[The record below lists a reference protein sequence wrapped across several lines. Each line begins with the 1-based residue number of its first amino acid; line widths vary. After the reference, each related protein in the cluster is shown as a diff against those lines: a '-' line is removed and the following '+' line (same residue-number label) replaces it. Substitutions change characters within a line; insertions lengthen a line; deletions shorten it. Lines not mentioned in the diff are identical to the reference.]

1 MTAKTTMFGLTA
13 LILVGLLF
21 GLREMHRLS
30 DQREYAESL
39 TIYSAA
45 GMQRALDAVIED
57 YQAYYL
63 ERHGHPIR
71 IEVQYGGSGTL
82 LSQLQVLRSGDIFLA
97 ADQSYLDRG
106 RELDIVREIIP
117 LARMTPVIAM
127 SERAAGRIG
136 SLSDLLTG
144 EWRYAM
150 GTPGGPAI
158 GSVTQAALEAKGAW
172 SAFEQGAAVAKPT
185 VNDLA
190 SDVRIGAA
198 DAAIIWNVLARQYGL
213 DYVEDPYLDEQGVDV
228 AVGVLAWSERPT
240 AALHF
245 TRFLTAPEKG
255 MKHFAAEGFDVKEG
269 DRWADRPEVNFFSGG
284 VNRRALEPILEA
296 FQKREGVRIN
306 TVYQGC
312 GALNAQL
319 STIRDQD
326 PGRGFPDGYLLCD
339 VYYLSPV
346 ENWFE
351 KGRAVS
357 STPIVIVTTR
367 DNPHQI
373 ESLEDLTR
381 PGIRL
386 VLGNPTHST
395 IGGLTDRLLKAKGVY
410 EAIQPNV
417 AERQPSSGMLVPPVV
432 SGAADATLAYYS
444 DTLPERERLHVIRI
458 DSEYAQAIQ
467 PFTVA
472 YTSRH
477 KQLMYRLYD
486 FIGRSE
492 EIYAELGFGWKLGQD
507 VDQFEVMAPA
517 GARAP
522 AVDEGTAP

>member
-1 MTAKTTMFGLTA
+1 MSMKKVVIGLSV
-13 LILVGLLF
+13 LILVVLLV
-21 GLREMHRLS
+21 GLRGLQRLS
-30 DQREYAESL
+30 DQARDGELL

-45 GMQRALDAVIED
+45 GMQQPLDAVIAAYE
-57 YQAYYL
+57 AYYL
-63 ERHGHPIR
+63 ERHGVPIR
-71 IEVQYGGSGTL
+71 IEVQYAGSGTL
-82 LSQLQVLRSGDIFLA
+82 LSQLQVRSEGDLFLA
-97 ADQSYLDRG
+97 ADQSYLDRA
-106 RELDIVREIIP
+106 RDMDIVQETIP
-117 LARMTPVIAM
+117 LAKMTPVIAM
-127 SERAAGRIG
+127 REDAVGQIG
-136 SLSDLLTG
+136 SLSDLMEG
-144 EWRYAM
+144 EWKYAI

-158 GSVTQAALEAKGAW
+158 GTVTEAALEEKGAW
-172 SAFEQGAAVAKPT
+172 GRFKEKAAVTKPT

-190 SDVRIGAA
+190 TDVRIGAA
-198 DAAIIWNVLARQYGL
+198 DATIIWDVIARQYDL
-213 DYVEDPYLDEQGVDV
+213 EMVSDSYLDRQGVDV
-228 AVGVLAWSERPT
+228 AIGVLTATQQPA

-245 TRFLTAPEKG
+245 ARFLTAPERG
-255 MKHFAAEGFDVKEG
+255 MRIFADHGFVVKEG

-284 VNRRALEPILEA
+284 VNRRALEPILEE

-319 STIRDQD
+319 STIRNQD
-326 PGRGFPDGYLLCD
+326 PDAGFPDGYLLCD
-339 VYYLSPV
+339 VYYLDPV
-346 ENWFE
+346 EDWFE
-351 KGRAVS
+351 RGRAVS
-357 STPIVIVTTR
+357 STPIVIVTQKG
-367 DNPHQI
+367 NPHEI

-395 IGGLTDRLLKAKGVY
+395 IGGLTDRLLKAKELY
-410 EAIQPNV
+410 EKIQPNV

-444 DTLPERERLHVIRI
+444 DTLPERERLHVIRV
-458 DSEYAQAIQ
+458 DSEYAQAVQ

-472 YTSRH
+472 YTSQH

-492 EIYAELGFGWKLGQD
+492 EIYAELGFGWKLGRD
-507 VDQFEVMAPA
+507 VDEFEVMAPA

-522 AVDEGTAP
+522 QTGGDR

>member
-1 MTAKTTMFGLTA
+1 MKKVVIGASV
-13 LILVGLLF
+13 LVLGILLF
-21 GLREMHRLS
+21 GLRGLQRLS
-30 DQREYAESL
+30 DQTRDVQSL
-39 TIYSAA
+39 TLYSAA
-45 GMQRALDAVIED
+45 GMRQPLDVVIAAYES
-57 YQAYYL
+57 YYL
-63 ERHGHPIR
+63 ERHGTPIR
-71 IEVQYGGSGTL
+71 IEVHYAGSGTL
-82 LSQLQVLRSGDIFLA
+82 LSQLQVRSSGDLFLA
-97 ADQSYLDRG
+97 ADQSYLDRA
-106 RELDIVREIIP
+106 RELGVVQETIP

-127 SERAAGRIG
+127 RADAIGQIG
-136 SLSDLLTG
+136 SLSDLMAG
-144 EWRYAM
+144 DWRYAI

-158 GSVTQAALEAKGAW
+158 GTVTEAALEAKGAW
-172 SAFEQGAAVAKPT
+172 ERFKRGATVTKPT

-190 SDVRIGAA
+190 TDVRIGAA
-198 DAAIIWNVLARQYGL
+198 DATIIWDVIARQYDLAYVTDTHL
-213 DYVEDPYLDEQGVDV
+213 DQQGVDV
-228 AVGVLAWSERPT
+228 AIGVLAATEQPT

-245 TRFLTAPEKG
+245 ARFLAAPEKG
-255 MKHFAAEGFDVKEG
+255 GQIFADHGFYVKEG
-269 DRWADRPEVNFFSGG
+269 DRWRDRPEVNFFSGG
-284 VNRRALEPILEA
+284 VNRRALEPILQA

-319 STIRDQD
+319 STIRDQNPD
-326 PGRGFPDGYLLCD
+326 AGFPDGYLLCD

-346 ENWFE
+346 EDWFE
-351 KGRAVS
+351 RGRAVS
-357 STPIVIVTTR
+357 STPIVIVTQKG
-367 DNPHQI
+367 NPHEI

-410 EAIQPNV
+410 ERIQPNV

-444 DTLPERERLHVIRI
+444 DTLPQRERLHVIRI
-458 DSEYAQAIQ
+458 DSEYAQAVQ

-472 YTSRH
+472 YTSQH
-477 KQLMYRLYD
+477 KELMYRLYD

-492 EIYAELGFGWKLGQD
+492 EIYAELGFGWKLGRD
-507 VDQFEVMAPA
+507 VGEFEVMAPA

-522 AVDEGTAP
+522 QTGGNR

>member
-1 MTAKTTMFGLTA
+1 MTSKTTMLGLSA
-13 LILVGLLF
+13 LIMVVLLL
-21 GLREMHRLS
+21 GLRGL
-30 DQREYAESL
+30 QRIADTTEYAESL

-45 GMQRALDAVIED
+45 GMQRALDAVIAD
-57 YQAYYL
+57 YEQYYI
-63 ERHGHPIR
+63 EQHGVPMR

-82 LSQLQVLRSGDIFLA
+82 LSQLQILRNGDLFLA
-97 ADQSYLDRG
+97 ADQSYLERG
-106 RELDIVREIIP
+106 RALDIVREIIP

-127 SERAAGRIG
+127 SARAAGRIA
-136 SLSDLLTG
+136 SLSDLIEG
-144 EWRYAM
+144 DWRYAI
-150 GTPGGPAI
+150 GTPDGPAI
-158 GSVTQAALEAKGAW
+158 GTVTRSALEGQGAW
-172 SAFEQGAAVAKPT
+172 PAFERGAAVAKPT

-190 SDVRIGAA
+190 SDLRIGAV
-198 DAAIIWNVLARQYGL
+198 DAAIIWDVIARQYGL
-213 DYVEDPYLDEQGVDV
+213 DLARDSYLDQHGVDV
-228 AVGVLAWSERPT
+228 AVGVLNWTERPT

-245 TRFLTAPEKG
+245 ARFLTAPEKG
-255 MKHFAAEGFDVKEG
+255 MKHFAAQGFDVKEG

-319 STIRDQD
+319 STIRDQNPD
-326 PGRGFPDGYLLCD
+326 MGFPDGYLLCD

-346 ENWFE
+346 QDWFE

-367 DNPHQI
+367 DNPHHI
-373 ESLEDLTR
+373 ESLQDLTR

-444 DTLPERERLHVIRI
+444 DTLPERERLHVIHI
-458 DSEYAQAIQ
+458 DSEYAQAVQ

-472 YTSRH
+472 YTSQH

-492 EIYAELGFGWKLGQD
+492 EIYAALGFGWKLGRE
-507 VDQFEVMAPA
+507 VDEFEVMMPA

-522 AVDEGTAP
+522 